1 VVLDLIKKKDY
12 DTLLAADQLLKQRRE
27 EAAFADWKEGKITFP
42 PTYRYN
48 RGNRTY
54 SDEV

>member
-1 VVLDLIKKKDY
+1 MLDLIKKKDY